1 MTISECIDDY
11 INKNKEYLKERTIY
25 SYNNKKL
32 ELLRTFGDVDIDAFT
47 QEFLQNY
54 INECQKQGTPKK
66 TLQTRLALLFLALK
80 PYKKYQPFRF
90 VVVEKDKEEK
100 KVYSENEVKQIADYI
115 VAHPRRLYTPILIAI
130 YTGMRLSEITGLKW
144 EDVDFAEKT
153 ISIKRNATIVAGKEF
168 VSTPKTKNG
177 IRTVYMTDT
186 LCEYLKPLKR
196 AKDFYVCTGSAEIQP
211 ARSVQRSNELLC
223 KKLGIKNCGMHAYR
237 HAFASALLK
246 ESTDFKTISEVMGHS
261 NILITQNI
269 YNHTTQARKNE
280 VVAKAFGEKPTS
292 NEQAPVEIQAQINNL
307 QAQVNNLCAMI
318 GKMAQYIQD
327 NTVQKKSRKRTEP
340 TTDWYEPK
348 LPPITA
354 QKKPNIQQLHD
365 RENDTRPPKYKV
377 TDGYGNDKL
386 FYSDMELLE
395 DLDISKKELQQ
406 HLNGQYTV
414 LDDLEIMVVRI

>member
-1 MTISECIDDY
+1 MTIGECIDKY
-11 INKNKEYLKERTIY
+11 IEINKEYLKERTIY
-25 SYNNKKL
+25 TYQNKKK
-32 ELLRTFGDVDIDAFT
+32 EMLRTFGDADIDVFT
-47 QEFLQNY
+47 QEYLQNY
-54 INECQKQGTPKK
+54 INECQKQGVPKK

-90 VVVEKDKEEK
+90 VAVEKDKEEK
-100 KVYSENEVKQIADYI
+100 KVYSENDVKKIADYI
-115 VAHPRRLYTPILIAI
+115 IAHPRRLYTPILIAI

-144 EDVDFAEKT
+144 ENVDFENKT
-153 ISIKRNATIVAGKEF
+153 ISVKRNAAKIAGKDF

-177 IRTVYMTDT
+177 MRTVYMTDT
-186 LCEYLKPLKR
+186 LCEYLKPLQKQ
-196 AKDFYVCTGSAEIQP
+196 KDFYVCTGSAEIQP

-223 KKLGIKNCGMHAYR
+223 KKLGIENCGMHAYR

-269 YNHTTQARKNE
+269 YNHTTQERKNE
-280 VVAKAFGEKPTS
+280 VIAKAFGEKPAS
-292 NEQAPVEIQAQINNL
+292 NEQVQGEIQAQINNL
-307 QAQVNNLCAMI
+307 QAQVNNLCAII
-318 GKMAQYIQD
+318 GRMAQYIQD
-327 NTVQKKSRKRTEP
+327 NAVQKKGKKRTEP

-354 QKKPNIQQLHD
+354 QKKPNIQQIQD
-365 RENDTRPPKYKV
+365 RENDLRQPKYKV

-395 DLDISKKELQQ
+395 DLDISKAELRK
-406 HLNGQYTV
+406 HLNGGYTI
-414 LDDLEIMVVRI
+414 LDDLEIMVVEV

>member
-1 MTISECIDDY
+1 MTISKCIDDY
-11 INKNKEYLKERTIY
+11 INKNKEYLKERTIF
-25 SYNNKKL
+25 SYNNKKS
-32 ELLRTFGDVDIDAFT
+32 ELLRTFGDVDIDTFT
-47 QEFLQNY
+47 QEYLQNY
-54 INECQKQGTPKK
+54 INECQKQGTPKR

-90 VVVEKDKEEK
+90 VAVEKDKEEK
-100 KVYSENEVKQIADYI
+100 KVYSENDVKKIADYI
-115 VAHPRRLYTPILIAI
+115 IAHPRRLYTPILIAI

-144 EDVDFAEKT
+144 ENVDFENKT
-153 ISIKRNATIVAGKEF
+153 IHIKRNAAKIAGKDF

-186 LCEYLKPLKR
+186 LCEYLKPLQK

-223 KKLGIKNCGMHAYR
+223 KKLGIECCGMHAYR

-269 YNHTTQARKNE
+269 YNHTTQERKNE
-280 VVAKAFGEKPTS
+280 VVKKAFGE
-292 NEQAPVEIQAQINNL
+292 NIQSQENNNPQCDWQQQINSL
-307 QAQVNNLCAMI
+307 QAQVNNLCLTI

-327 NTVQKKSRKRTEP
+327 NIPTKKGKYKYKEQQEP
-340 TTDWYEPK
+340 M
-348 LPPITA
+348 LPITA
-354 QKKPNIQQLHD
+354 QKKPNIQQIQD
-365 RENDTRPPKYKV
+365 RENDLRQPKYKV

-395 DLDISKKELQQ
+395 DLDISKAELRK
-406 HLNGQYTV
+406 HLNGGYTI
-414 LDDLEIMVVRI
+414 LDDLEIMVVEV